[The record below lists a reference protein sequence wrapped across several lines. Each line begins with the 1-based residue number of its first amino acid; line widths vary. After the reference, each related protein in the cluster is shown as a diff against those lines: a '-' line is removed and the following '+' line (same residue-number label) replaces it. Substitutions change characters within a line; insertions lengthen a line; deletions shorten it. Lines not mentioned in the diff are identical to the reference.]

1 MKLTL
6 CELEE
11 QLMGSSDLPSAADIQ
26 IAAVRID
33 SRLVKKGDVFFCIE
47 GENFDGHNFVQQAF
61 DAGAVA
67 VVVSQFM
74 PEFEGKP
81 TIMVK
86 DTVQALGRVAAYWRM
101 KSNARMIAVTGS
113 AGKTTV
119 KEMLAH
125 VLSGSGSVHKNFMNL
140 NNQLGLPLS
149 MLEATGEETYWV
161 MELGISLPHDM
172 SELGPIAQPDMA
184 IVHNIGPAHLEGLG
198 SLENVADQK
207 SSLFKYIRP
216 EGVALCCKDHELLW
230 NAANKISKPVPFS
243 SQDENAEYYSTLLH
257 TLPDGS
263 GRFLIKAGD
272 ETAEVILPTCG
283 SHFAENA
290 AAVTCAAHQLGIELT
305 EIAERLAT
313 VELPKQR
320 FHCHTHGKWTL
331 IDDSYNANPLSMSR
345 AIETAK
351 RIADDRPLVLVLG
364 DMLELG
370 EEAGCAHCDLGSK
383 IAETRPEA
391 TFYHGKHYSE
401 VASQTNGSTL
411 VPVKQPIEFLN
422 GIHEL
427 GLSDAVVLFK
437 GSRSCHMEDYFY
449 ALNNDINGENEGD
462 KA

>member
-11 QLMGSSDLPSAADIQ
+11 QLMGSSDLPSAADIE

-74 PEFEGKP
+74 PEFEDKP

-101 KSNARMIAVTGS
+101 KSHARMIAVTGS

-172 SELGPIAQPDMA
+172 GELGPIAQPDMA

-230 NAANKISKPVPFS
+230 EAANKISKPVPFS

-263 GRFLIKAGD
+263 GRFLIKAGE

-290 AAVTCAAHQLGIELT
+290 AAVTCAAHQLGMELT

-331 IDDSYNANPLSMSR
+331 IDDSYNANPLSMNR
-345 AIETAK
+345 AIDTAK

-383 IAETRPEA
+383 IAETKPDA

>member
-6 CELEE
+6 SELEE
-11 QLMGSSDLPSAADIQ
+11 QLMGSSDLPSAADIE

-33 SRLVKKGDVFFCIE
+33 SRLVGKGDVFFCIE
-47 GENFDGHNFVQQAF
+47 GENFDGHNFAEAALE
-61 DAGAVA
+61 AGAVA

-74 PEFEGKP
+74 PELADKP
-81 TIMVK
+81 IIMVR

-101 KSNARMIAVTGS
+101 KSKARMIAVTGS

-172 SELGPIAQPDMA
+172 GELGPIAQPDMA

-198 SLENVADQK
+198 SLENVAVQK

-216 EGVALCCKDHELLW
+216 EGKALCCKDHELLW
-230 NAANKISKPVPFS
+230 NAANEITASIPFS

-263 GRFLIKAGD
+263 GRFLIKAGA

-290 AAVTCAAHQLGIELT
+290 AAVTCAAHQLGMELT
-305 EIAERLAT
+305 DIAERLAT

-320 FHCHTHGKWTL
+320 FHCHTHGEWTL
-331 IDDSYNANPLSMSR
+331 IDDSYNANPLSMNR
-345 AIETAK
+345 AIDTAK
-351 RIADDRPLVLVLG
+351 RIAGERPLVLVLG

-370 EEAGCAHCDLGSK
+370 EEAGCAHCDLGIK
-383 IAETRPEA
+383 IASVNPDA
-391 TFYHGKHYSE
+391 TFYHGGHYAE
-401 VASQTNGSTL
+401 VASNTNGSTL
-411 VPVKQPIEFLN
+411 VPVNKPAEFLN

-437 GSRSCHMEDYFY
+437 GSRSCRMEDYFH
-449 ALNNDINGENEGD
+449 ALNNDINGETGGN

>member
-11 QLMGSSDLPSAADIQ
+11 QLMGSSDLPSAADIE

-47 GENFDGHNFVQQAF
+47 GDNFDGHNFVQQAF

-172 SELGPIAQPDMA
+172 GELGPIAQPDMA

-216 EGVALCCKDHELLW
+216 EGKALCCKDHGLLW

-263 GRFLIKAGD
+263 GRFLIKAGE

-290 AAVTCAAHQLGIELT
+290 AAVTCAAHQLGMDLT

-383 IAETRPEA
+383 IAETRPDA

>member
-1 MKLTL
+1 
-6 CELEE
+6 
-11 QLMGSSDLPSAADIQ
+11 MGSSDLPSAADIE

-47 GENFDGHNFVQQAF
+47 GENFDGHNFARQALE
-61 DAGAVA
+61 AGAVA
-67 VVVSQFM
+67 VVVSQFI
-74 PEFEGKP
+74 PELEGKP
-81 TIMVK
+81 AIMVR
-86 DTVQALGRVAAYWRM
+86 DTVQALGRVAAYWRL

-125 VLSGSGSVHKNFMNL
+125 VLSGSGLVHKNFMNL

-172 SELGPIAQPDMA
+172 GELGPIAQPDMA
-184 IVHNIGPAHLEGLG
+184 IIHNIGPAHLEGLG
-198 SLENVADQK
+198 SLENVAAHK
-207 SSLFKYIRP
+207 ASLFKYIRP
-216 EGVALCCKDHELLW
+216 DGKALCCKDHELLW
-230 NAANKISKPVPFS
+230 NAASAITEPVAFS
-243 SQDENAEYYSTLLH
+243 SQDEDAEYYSTMLH

-290 AAVTCAAHQLGIELT
+290 AAVTCAAHQLGMGLT
-305 EIAERLAT
+305 EIAERLKT

-320 FHCHTHGKWTL
+320 FHCHTHGEWTL

-345 AIETAK
+345 AIDTAK
-351 RIADDRPLVLVLG
+351 NIAGERPLVLVLG

-370 EEAGCAHCDLGSK
+370 DEAGCAHCDLGSK
-383 IAETRPEA
+383 IAETKPAA
-391 TFYHGKHYSE
+391 TFYHGMHYAE
-401 VASQTNGSTL
+401 VASQTNGCTL
-411 VPVKQPIEFLN
+411 VPVKKPIEFLN

-427 GLSDAVVLFK
+427 GLNDAVVLFK
-437 GSRSCHMEDYFY
+437 GSRSCHMEEYFHV
-449 ALNNDINGENEGD
+449 LSNEINGESGGN
-462 KA
+462 K

>member
-11 QLMGSSDLPSAADIQ
+11 QLMGSSDIPCAVDTA
-26 IAAVRID
+26 IASVRID
-33 SRLVKKGDVFFCIE
+33 SRLVSKGDVFFCIE
-47 GENFDGHNFVQQAF
+47 GNNFDGHNFAQAAL

-67 VVVSQFM
+67 VVVSQFL
-74 PEFEGKP
+74 PELDGKP
-81 TIMVK
+81 VIMVR
-86 DTVQALGRVAAYWRM
+86 DTVQALGKLAAYWRQ

-125 VLSGSGSVHKNFMNL
+125 VLAGSHTVHKNFMNL

-149 MLEATGEETYWV
+149 MLEASGEETYWV
-161 MELGISLPHDM
+161 MELGISLPGDM
-172 SELGPIAQPDMA
+172 AELGVIAMPDMA

-198 SLENVADQK
+198 DMEKVAAAK
-207 SSLFKYIRP
+207 ASIFKYLHP
-216 EGVALCCKDHELLW
+216 QGKAMCCKDYELLW
-230 NAANKISKPVPFS
+230 NAASGITDPIGFS
-243 SQDENAEYYSTLLH
+243 SQDENAPYYSTLLE

-263 GRFLIKAGD
+263 GKFLIKAGD
-272 ETAEVILPTCG
+272 ETIEVILPTCG

-290 AAVTCAAHQLGIELT
+290 AAVTGAAHTLGMELT

-313 VELPKQR
+313 VKLPRQR

-331 IDDSYNANPLSMSR
+331 IDDSYNANPLSMNK

-351 RIADDRPLVLVLG
+351 DIAGERPLILVLG

-370 EEAGCAHCDLGSK
+370 DEAGCAHCDLGDK
-383 IAETRPEA
+383 IADIKPAA
-391 TFYHGKHYSE
+391 TFYHGRHYSE
-401 VASQTNGSTL
+401 VASKTNGSTL
-411 VPVKQPIEFLN
+411 VPVNKPDEFLN

-437 GSRSCHMEDYFY
+437 GSRSCRMEKYFH
-449 ALNNDINGENEGD
+449 ALNSKINGETGGD
-462 KA
+462 NA

>member
-216 EGVALCCKDHELLW
+216 EGKALCCKDHELLW
-230 NAANKISKPVPFS
+230 NAANEISKPVPFS

-263 GRFLIKAGD
+263 GRFLIKAGN

-290 AAVTCAAHQLGIELT
+290 AAVTCAAHQLGMELT

-331 IDDSYNANPLSMSR
+331 IDDSYNANPLSMNR
-345 AIETAK
+345 AIDTAK

-383 IAETRPEA
+383 IAETKPDA

-449 ALNNDINGENEGD
+449 ALSNDINGENEGD

>member
-11 QLMGSSDLPSAADIQ
+11 QLMGSSDLPSAADIE

-47 GENFDGHNFVQQAF
+47 GENFDGHNFAEQALE
-61 DAGAVA
+61 AGAVA

-74 PEFEGKP
+74 PELEGKP
-81 TIMVK
+81 TIMVR
-86 DTVQALGRVAAYWRM
+86 DTVQALGRVAAYWRH
-101 KSNARMIAVTGS
+101 KSNARMVAVTGS

-125 VLSGSGSVHKNFMNL
+125 VLSASGSVHKNFMNL

-149 MLEATGEETYWV
+149 MLEATGEETFWV

-172 SELGPIAQPDMA
+172 GELGPVARPDMA

-198 SLENVADQK
+198 SLENVAVQK

-216 EGVALCCKDHELLW
+216 EGKALCCKDHELLW
-230 NAANKISKPVPFS
+230 NAANEICTPVAFS

-257 TLPDGS
+257 TLPEGS
-263 GRFLIKAGD
+263 GRFLLKAGN
-272 ETAEVILPTCG
+272 ESTEVVLPTCG
-283 SHFAENA
+283 EHFAENA
-290 AAVTCAAHQLGIELT
+290 AAVICAAHQLGMELT
-305 EIAERLAT
+305 EIAEKLAT
-313 VELPKQR
+313 VEMPKQR
-320 FHCHTHGKWTL
+320 FHCHTHGAWTL
-331 IDDSYNANPLSMSR
+331 IDDSYNANPLSMNR
-345 AIETAK
+345 AIDTAK
-351 RIADDRPLVLVLG
+351 RIADERPLVLVLG

-383 IAETRPEA
+383 IADTKPDA
-391 TFYHGKHYSE
+391 TFYHGQHYSE
-401 VASQTNGSTL
+401 VASKTNGCTL
-411 VPVKQPIEFLN
+411 VPVNKPEEFLN
-422 GIHEL
+422 GMHEL

-437 GSRSCHMEDYFY
+437 GSRSCRMEDYFH
-449 ALNNDINGENEGD
+449 ALSNDINGETGGN